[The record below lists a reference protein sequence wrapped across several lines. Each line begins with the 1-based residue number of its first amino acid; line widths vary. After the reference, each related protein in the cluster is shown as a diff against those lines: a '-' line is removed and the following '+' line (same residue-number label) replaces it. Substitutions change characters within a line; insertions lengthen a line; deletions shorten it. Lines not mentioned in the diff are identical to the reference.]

1 MKITRRDAKHPPRV
15 SRFVVIIPILMQIH
29 WTLGRFISDS
39 ESPRRDGGQP
49 FTVEKLQEKNRG
61 KPFERSTLVA
71 SLLHRLEGTVLVTW
85 YGVTRRVLE
94 GYFP

>member
-1 MKITRRDAKHPPRV
+1 MKITRRDAKHPRRV

-49 FTVEKLQEKNRG
+49 FTIEKLQEKNRG

-71 SLLHRLEGTVLVTW
+71 SLFGWKERC
-85 YGVTRRVLE
+85 
-94 GYFP
+94 